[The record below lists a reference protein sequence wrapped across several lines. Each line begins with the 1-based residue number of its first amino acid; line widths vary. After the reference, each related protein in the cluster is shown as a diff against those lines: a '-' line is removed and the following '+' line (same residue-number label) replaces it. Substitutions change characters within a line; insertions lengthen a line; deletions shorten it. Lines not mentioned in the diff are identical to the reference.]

1 MAWFTNNIN
10 QELMEKKGLNI
21 RVLISDQE
29 ANNKLLPKLKEKFDT
44 VLVQHFDYY
53 GNNRMHDKYRIIDMD
68 YVMHG
73 SDNWTSTAKYN
84 GETLATTIDREF
96 VKKFADG
103 FMKIYEDMGLP
114 YHLRT
119 VELYCA

>member
-44 VLVQHFDYY
+44 VLVQHFDY
-53 GNNRMHDKYRIIDMD
+53 
-68 YVMHG
+68 
-73 SDNWTSTAKYN
+73 
-84 GETLATTIDREF
+84 
-96 VKKFADG
+96 
-103 FMKIYEDMGLP
+103 
-114 YHLRT
+114 
-119 VELYCA
+119 